1 MRKVTLEL
9 AQEKL
14 PELLR
19 NLASD
24 EDLLITEGNEP
35 LAKVTKAAAS
45 TGRRDV
51 FGCCKGMFQYQ
62 AGWDGPEED
71 FKPYSE

>member
-1 MRKVTLEL
+1 MRTVTLEV

-45 TGRRDV
+45 IGRPDV

-62 AGWDGPEED
+62 DGWDGPEED